1 MRNQGLGTRG
11 VEKPTPHSTG
21 LASGFVLLRS
31 HGIMWSQ
38 VFTSVGAKIVR
49 HVGVREFR
57 DRATGLLR
65 EAEPIAVERHG
76 KVIGFYIPVESK
88 KGNDEEL
95 KEALA
100 RLDASVKRVL
110 EETGM
115 TEDELAGYFDLSR
128 SAPEL
133 PPDHRKRAP
142 WRG

>member
-1 MRNQGLGTRG
+1 M
-11 VEKPTPHSTG
+11 
-21 LASGFVLLRS
+21 
-31 HGIMWSQ
+31 
-38 VFTSVGAKIVR
+38 R
-49 HVGVREFR
+49 HVGIREFR

-88 KGNDEEL
+88 RGEEEEL

-115 TEDELAGYFDLSR
+115 TEDELADYFDPSR

-133 PPDHRKRAP
+133 PPDRREQAT
-142 WRG
+142 G

>member
-1 MRNQGLGTRG
+1 M
-11 VEKPTPHSTG
+11 
-21 LASGFVLLRS
+21 
-31 HGIMWSQ
+31 
-38 VFTSVGAKIVR
+38 R

-57 DRATGLLR
+57 DRATGLLK

-88 KGNDEEL
+88 KEKEEDL

-115 TEDELAGYFDLSR
+115 TEDELAAYFDLSR
-128 SAPEL
+128 PAPAL
-133 PPDHRKRAP
+133 PPERRKQATG
-142 WRG
+142 RG

>member
-1 MRNQGLGTRG
+1 
-11 VEKPTPHSTG
+11 
-21 LASGFVLLRS
+21 
-31 HGIMWSQ
+31 MWSQ

-115 TEDELAGYFDLSR
+115 TEDELAGYFDLPR

-133 PPDHRKRAP
+133 PPDHRKRATG
-142 WRG
+142 RG